1 MNQEILK
8 STNTYYT
15 KKIEEFGRT
24 SRGVDWNSTESQR
37 LRFEQI
43 TKILSG
49 EVNNSFSICDWRNVG
64 IAVNIMA
71 WIFLKK

>member
-49 EVNNSFSICDWRNVG
+49 EVNNSFSICDYGCGYGYLSEYLEERG
-64 IAVNIMA
+64 YC
-71 WIFLKK
+71 